1 MDDAEQGLQYPG
13 RWAAEAP
20 NRAAIVMAESG
31 QTMTFA
37 ELDAEANRISRL
49 LQGLGIGPG
58 DHLSL
63 IHI

>member
-37 ELDAEANRISRL
+37 SPGSSRV
-49 LQGLGIGPG
+49 
-58 DHLSL
+58 
-63 IHI
+63 